1 MYIKLIQ
8 PKMKKRPMD
17 TDIKIHMAPP
27 LGLLTIVNL
36 VRENHKVSLENENI
50 QEINYKEKPDIVGIS
65 ITVDTLPRAVE
76 IAKKFRENGAVV
88 VAGGIHITT
97 AYDTI
102 PQDVFDVLCVGAAE
116 GTWPD
121 IIKDYENET
130 LKPIYKCSKAFRGED
145 IVSPA
150 YDFLEKDKYL
160 YCNVIHTSR
169 GCPFQCDFCY
179 NSGKEHMFAN
189 RRIKDVLQDIKDVH
203 SKHIMFI
210 DDNFAGN
217 PEWTREFLS
226 KLKPLKLKWNAAVSI
241 NALFDE
247 ELLDQMKDS
256 GCQSLFIGFESI
268 HADSINDVHKIQNQ
282 IETYEKAIKAA
293 HDREIMINASFVF
306 GLDGDTPETFQ
317 STLDWI
323 VKNKIETV
331 TSHILTPYPGTKLYH
346 RLKKE
351 GRIISDDL
359 SEYNT
364 AHVVFQPAGMT
375 KQELYDGYLWI
386 YKQIY
391 SLKNIVKRMPESKN
405 QRAAYLLFN
414 LLYRKYGKFTDFI
427 CKIITYKRIGI
438 LAEKLSRY
446 IS

>member
-36 VRENHKVSLENENI
+36 VREDHRVSLENENI
-50 QEINYKEKPDIVGIS
+50 REINYKDKPDIVGIS

-97 AYDTI
+97 AYDTV
-102 PQDVFDVLCVGAAE
+102 PQESFDVLCVGAAE

-121 IIKDYENET
+121 IIKDYENGT
-130 LKPIYKCSKAFRGED
+130 LKPIYKCNKDFSGED

-169 GCPFQCDFCY
+169 GCPFRCDFCY
-179 NSGKEHMFAN
+179 NSGKEHMFVN
-189 RRIKDVLQDIKDVH
+189 RRIEDVLQDIKAVH

-210 DDNFAGN
+210 DDNFVGN
-217 PEWTREFLS
+217 PGWTREFLS
-226 KLKPLKLKWNAAVSI
+226 KLKPLNLKWNAAVSI

-268 HADSINDVHKIQNQ
+268 HADSISDVHKVQND

-293 HDREIMINASFVF
+293 HDRGIMINASFVF

-317 STLDWI
+317 ATLDWI

-331 TSHILTPYPGTKLYH
+331 TSHILTPYPGTELYH
-346 RLKKE
+346 RLRKE
-351 GRIISDDL
+351 GRILSDDL

-364 AHVVFQPAGMT
+364 AYVVFQPAGMT

-414 LLYRKYGKFTDFI
+414 LLYRKYGKFSDFI

-446 IS
+446 L